1 MIPVELRERPQWLGW
16 RYAERNGKQTK
27 IPLSAHGGLGR
38 SNDPATWGTY
48 RDALSILSAD
58 GVGYVL
64 SPDDPYVGLDI
75 DDVVSPTGRIH
86 PDAARIMRTVGG
98 YCEFSVSGRGLHILV
113 RGGIPRNRSTKKTP
127 WRAELALFDHGK
139 FFTCS
144 GDGRGEIVD
153 AQAGIDMLL
162 AEFFPEPGVSA
173 PVARCEPLS
182 DDDTVILDRL
192 LTWPDG
198 ARLWAGDCSEFDG
211 DHSAADLALC
221 VKLARLAGNDAVRVD
236 GLFRRSGLMRDKW
249 DRPLGDTTYGRAT
262 VQRAMERRA

>member
-38 SNDPATWGTY
+38 SNDPATWATY
-48 RDALSILSAD
+48 RDALSILTAD

-113 RGGIPRNRSTKKTP
+113 RGSIPRNRSTKKTP

-144 GDGRGEIVD
+144 GEGRGKIVD
-153 AQAGIDMLL
+153 AQPGLDALL
-162 AEFFPEPGVSA
+162 AEFFPEPGASA

-182 DDDTVILDRL
+182 DDDTVVLDRL
-192 LTWPDG
+192 LGWPDG
-198 ARLWAGDCSEFDG
+198 ARLWAGSSVDYGG
-211 DHSAADLALC
+211 DTSAGDLALC
-221 VKLARLAGNDAVRVD
+221 SRLATLTGRDPDRMDA
-236 GLFRRSGLMRDKW
+236 LFRRSGRMRAKW
-249 DRPLGDTTYGRAT
+249 DQSRGDSTYGRMT
-262 VQRAMERRA
+262 IERALQS